1 RRHTRCYRDWSSDVC
16 SSDLIQKFQGFASL
30 WLAFREPPRT
40 STPNLRYLRKV
51 YLADIRAIRQPRLP
65 SRKPACRKNLRSS
78 IHGGANRSEE
88 RRVGKQWR
96 SVGSKSG

>member
-1 RRHTRCYRDWSSDVC
+1 MRQHRSGIPPPPLGLEIY
-16 SSDLIQKFQGFASL
+16 IQKFQGFASL
-30 WLAFREPPRT
+30 WLAFREPPRA

-78 IHGGANRSEE
+78 IHGGADSLAGSEPPPAAGQTFL
-88 RRVGKQWR
+88 RPRG
-96 SVGSKSG
+96 